1 MRISDWSSDVCSSD
15 LNLFNGYGMTEASL
29 TLVLHPRDALAKLG
43 ACGKPTLVS
52 DARVVACDPAR
63 DVRPGETVPAGEVG
77 QLLVQG
83 QQMTP
88 GSWNNTAASAC
99 KLRHGWLSQGDRKS
113 GG

>member
-77 QLLVQG
+77 QLIVQG
-83 QQMTP
+83 PQMTP
-88 GSWNNTAASAC
+88 GYWNNTAESAC
-99 KLRHGWLSQGDRKS
+99 KLDRKS
-113 GG
+113 TRLNSSH